1 MKKSEEMVMS
11 LRQLMKFA
19 KDFELYKKIYSFS
32 PTNLQII
39 FSKMVGAKPR
49 CNLRQFIEILYKI
62 SKITTSISTKLKE
75 KDQKDQDVAF
85 KKFIEDYL
93 VPCYRR
99 INLTSL
105 EFNVDNIQVFYK
117 GQNPYE
123 NPVVNLL
130 FQSDELLKHVKIK

>member
-1 MKKSEEMVMS
+1 MVIS
-11 LRQLMKFA
+11 QRQLMKFA
-19 KDFELYKKIYSFS
+19 RDFDLFKKIHAFS
-32 PTNLQII
+32 QTSLQLL
-39 FSKMVGAKPR
+39 FSKMVGGKPR
-49 CNLRQFIEILYKI
+49 CSLRQFIEILFKI
-62 SKITTSISTKLKE
+62 SKLTTPNSMKNVKDVKE
-75 KDQKDQDVAF
+75 IDLF
-85 KKFIEDYL
+85 FRRFIEEYM

-130 FQSDELLKHVKIK
+130 FQSDELLKHVVFLMFY